1 MREND
6 VDGQDRSE
14 SYQFRSLTYKQP
26 LAKELPP
33 SGRRKERKKERRK
46 KEKSTK
52 IAAKASPTAD
62 HIVRI
67 LDVECRTSGER
78 GCGPTS

>member
-26 LAKELPP
+26 LAKELLP
-33 SGRRKERKKERRK
+33 SGRRKERKKEEREK
-46 KEKSTK
+46 K
-52 IAAKASPTAD
+52 AQ
-62 HIVRI
+62 R
-67 LDVECRTSGER
+67 
-78 GCGPTS
+78 